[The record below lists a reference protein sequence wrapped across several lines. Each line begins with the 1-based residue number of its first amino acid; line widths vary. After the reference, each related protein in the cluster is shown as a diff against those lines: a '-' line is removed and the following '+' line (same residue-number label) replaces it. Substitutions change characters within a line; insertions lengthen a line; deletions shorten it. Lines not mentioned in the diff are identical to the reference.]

1 MKKIIPLTLVIML
14 LFCGCKV
21 KTYTPELT
29 DFKQNASVTSGDFS
43 YTCEICKSEGVVTIV
58 ATSTNA
64 KGTSITYD
72 GKIASFVYDDM
83 KCDFDGTKL
92 DYTNPAIA
100 IFDVFNYLENSDEI
114 DVSKTDGGFK
124 YEGKTN
130 LGDFI
135 LLQNDD
141 YSYESLVFKDANIT
155 ISFEENL

>member
-1 MKKIIPLTLVIML
+1 MLVIVF

-21 KTYTPELT
+21 KNYTPELT

-43 YTCEICKSEGVVTIV
+43 YTCEICKNEGVVTII

-64 KGTSITYD
+64 KGMCIRYD
-72 GKIASFVYDDM
+72 GKTASFIYDDI
-83 KCDFDGTKL
+83 KLDFDGKKL

-100 IFDVFNYLENSDEI
+100 VFEVFYYLQNNENI
-114 DVSKTDGGFK
+114 NVSKVDSGFK

-130 LGDFI
+130 LGDFV

-141 YSYESLVFKDANIT
+141 LSYDALVFKDANI
-155 ISFEENL
+155 IFDFGS